1 MSKYLLKLSGSNEI
15 LNIIQW
21 SGSNDFTPPS
31 GYVIEPF
38 VTESLHFI
46 NKISVVDSPYIEPTQ
61 SINLDILINNDYN
74 IEYNDT
80 KDIQISDAIETA
92 FGDLKLQPI
101 CESGSFLFPGAF
113 AFENDNKLLMS
124 RTNLDQSK
132 QLTYF
137 ASISSLINNDRP
149 NNIIKFINR
158 NKPNTQIHFMITG
171 SMSGSIKTNPQI
183 TENLKYTEFA
193 NFLKFDGFITKNSL
207 FTTFST
213 SSALIN
219 ELSSSYEEFI
229 LKDDIWM
236 VDIQSINDVQS
247 GTFFGNHIGDA
258 LLDNAKINNLDVTG
272 SVDITGSLILNGVDL
287 GELAKLDG
295 TASNSVYAQTAS
307 FTDNAST
314 IEVITSTQFWTKPS
328 WAKTIRVTLVG
339 GGGGGGSAPATE
351 DQFYLIGGGG
361 GGGGTVTIAEYDADT
376 LDESIW
382 VFVGAGGSGGTN
394 LTLASNGGSSMFGN
408 LLVAR
413 GGNAGQNGKI
423 EFGPGSLGWGFVQ
436 GGTSIGKIDYIN
448 TGGGGGGAGT
458 INGIIPGLIE
468 NAAYASLAPTLPIID
483 SWLDLPDRGDPTLNY
498 YTTWPIPIPASIAP
512 TGGGGGTGY
521 DPSNGRQNAN
531 TFGGTIIGWLPYGLR
546 YEDVLTAYTY
556 YGGSLPAFNSKI
568 GIGGNGGN
576 AYDLSRP
583 THGEDY
589 GGGGGGAYA
598 GGLISGSGVY
608 PDGTPTYT
616 DYNFGA
622 NGANGIVVIISEA

>member
-1 MSKYLLKLSGSNEI
+1 MAEYILKIIDTEEIVSTFEWDGVGDLEAPFGYEIELLTDEI
-15 LNIIQW
+15 TQ
-21 SGSNDFTPPS
+21 
-31 GYVIEPF
+31 F
-38 VTESLHFI
+38 VSYTASLLDSSSMNTEESLFI
-46 NKISVVDSPYIEPTQ
+46 
-61 SINLDILINNDYN
+61 
-74 IEYNDT
+74 
-80 KDIQISDAIETA
+80 
-92 FGDLKLQPI
+92 GDH
-101 CESGSFLFPGAF
+101 
-113 AFENDNKLLMS
+113 
-124 RTNLDQSK
+124 R
-132 QLTYF
+132 
-137 ASISSLINNDRP
+137 
-149 NNIIKFINR
+149 
-158 NKPNTQIHFMITG
+158 
-171 SMSGSIKTNPQI
+171 
-183 TENLKYTEFA
+183 
-193 NFLKFDGFITKNSL
+193 
-207 FTTFST
+207 
-213 SSALIN
+213 
-219 ELSSSYEEFI
+219 
-229 LKDDIWM
+229 
-236 VDIQSINDVQS
+236 
-247 GTFFGNHIGDA
+247 GTFFGDILGATIFGKPISNLINSTEYGT
-258 LLDNAKINNLDVTG
+258 LDRLIQINNSYTLANTSSWFNILDEDVILLSGNNHNTEYSRSLAEIVNTNKSNYVLKLKSNTTPSEKLEYLVKNTHFSDIGEYGIYELNVVPIKSKVFEYFQTIDLDGGTETWHIDFDFNTYENTG
-272 SVDITGSLILNGVDL
+272 SFTGSFFGNFDGFLNGTSSYS
-287 GELAKLDG
+287 E
-295 TASNSVYAQTAS
+295 TASYAEYS
-307 FTDNAST
+307 EYSEISNFTENAST

-382 VFVGAGGSGGTN
+382 VFVGAGGLGGTN

-521 DPSNGRQNAN
+521 DPNNGRQTAN
-531 TFGGTIIGWLPYGLR
+531 TFGGTIIGWLPYNLR

-583 THGEDY
+583 THGADY
-589 GGGGGGAYA
+589 GGGGGGAYS
-598 GGLISGSGVY
+598 GGSINGSGVY

-622 NGANGIVVIISEA
+622 NGANGVVVIISET

>member
-1 MSKYLLKLSGSNEI
+1 MSKYLLKLVDSEKIESIIEWDGIEEIFIPSEYTLEPFISEETDFINYEDSGSI
-15 LNIIQW
+15 
-21 SGSNDFTPPS
+21 FTTS
-31 GYVIEPF
+31 YFETESTKSQF
-38 VTESLHFI
+38 VTEDFTIFRGQHFG
-46 NKISVVDSPYIEPTQ
+46 NISGSVTWNGKTLGQITSET
-61 SINLDILINNDYN
+61 
-74 IEYNDT
+74 EYG
-80 KDIQISDAIETA
+80 KVIKY
-92 FGDLKLQPI
+92 G
-101 CESGSFLFPGAF
+101 SGSFDLITNKRGFY
-113 AFENDNKLLMS
+113 FEESGTLLIS
-124 RTNLDQSK
+124 KDTIDENRVNLYEK
-132 QLTYF
+132 TLTRLY
-137 ASISSLINNDRP
+137 NNDDLSY
-149 NNIIKFINR
+149 IIKFKQNGNPNDEIHYLVHKTELVSGSQTIQLTNGETVTFTNDAYRLHGNQVYTPYSTFDTTERTR
-158 NKPNTQIHFMITG
+158 NDFSSNEWSIDFSFGDETHVGKFIGEHTG
-171 SMSGSIKTNPQI
+171 SFTGSFEGDAELTGSFTGSFKGV
-183 TENLKYTEFA
+183 
-193 NFLKFDGFITKNSL
+193 FDGI
-207 FTTFST
+207 
-213 SSALIN
+213 IN
-219 ELSSSYEEFI
+219 
-229 LKDDIWM
+229 
-236 VDIQSINDVQS
+236 
-247 GTFFGNHIGDA
+247 
-258 LLDNAKINNLDVTG
+258 
-272 SVDITGSLILNGVDL
+272 
-287 GELAKLDG
+287 G
-295 TASNSVYAQTAS
+295 TASYAEYS
-307 FTDNAST
+307 EYSEISNFTENAST

-376 LDESIW
+376 LDESIG

-394 LTLASNGGSSMFGN
+394 VTLASNGGSSMFGN

-413 GGNAGQNGKI
+413 GGNAGQNGEI
-423 EFGPGSLGWGFVQ
+423 EFGPGSIGWGFVQ
-436 GGTSIGKIDYIN
+436 GGTSIGKVDYIN

-483 SWLDLPDRGDPTLNY
+483 IWLDLPDRGDPTLNY

-521 DPSNGRQNAN
+521 DPNYGRQNAN

-583 THGEDY
+583 THGADY

-622 NGANGIVVIISEA
+622 NGANGVVVIISEA